1 MYRQGIYESRY
12 TNQFIKSILSI
23 KAVGSIEMRR
33 WLLGQ
38 HGSREF
44 GRHGDGEEGEDGSWL
59 LSLLL
64 DKKGS

>member
-12 TNQFIKSILSI
+12 TNQLIKSILSI

-44 GRHGDGEEGEDGSWL
+44 GRHGEEGEDGFIHASTVWCVVH
-59 LSLLL
+59 
-64 DKKGS
+64 